1 MIRLSDHFRYYSA
14 RLRTRPPPQ
23 MRRQTLRYRS
33 SRKAVVAGEMEKR
46 GEEGLACEHEEE
58 EASTGDLLEGA
69 RGAGMRRACQRRCAG
84 EKVRGEGERHNV
96 IKANNPESSHPSF
109 DSTPKSVLRSLSSR
123 NMSRTPC
130 TVALRRDAVTWPQD
144 DTSPAACCDDKSTT
158 KALPDV

>member
-1 MIRLSDHFRYYSA
+1 
-14 RLRTRPPPQ
+14 

-33 SRKAVVAGEMEKR
+33 SRKAVVAGETEKR

-96 IKANNPESSHPSF
+96 IKANNPE
-109 DSTPKSVLRSLSSR
+109 
-123 NMSRTPC
+123 
-130 TVALRRDAVTWPQD
+130 
-144 DTSPAACCDDKSTT
+144 
-158 KALPDV
+158 